1 MTAVTKTILAAAIV
15 CCAASVRA
23 DGLAHQRSVDA
34 YARIQ
39 AALSTAAAIC
49 PGAHTNNMLAPEME
63 KEFGIDSRDLPR
75 LREVAGQEFES
86 VISPLLKS
94 WGAASWCTSIRHVFG
109 PYGTVRPN
117 ALLFDAGDR

>member
-1 MTAVTKTILAAAIV
+1 MG
-15 CCAASVRA
+15 CY
-23 DGLAHQRSVDA
+23 RSKVD
-34 YARIQ
+34 
-39 AALSTAAAIC
+39 C
-49 PGAHTNNMLAPEME
+49 PRHSIPEESSRDRSNHTNNMLAPEME

-75 LREVAGQEFES
+75 LREVAGQEFDS